1 MSSLHEY
8 MDDPKT
14 YEEGLAKAEQS
25 LAKGGS
31 LFEMIQAK
39 AAIVW
44 FLSHLDRD
52 INRVMTLCGEIE
64 AAYTQ
69 GCDPEIIPYVA
80 AAMNNKGWLL
90 AWKQRDNAAAVA
102 IFQRAFEQ
110 FGTHP
115 NPLVQAKAM
124 GALVNNG
131 WLLREE
137 GRYDEA
143 IAAFD
148 QVSEALADRIGDTAL
163 RAQYVNAM
171 VNKAQTLF
179 RLDKKSDSR
188 VIAIDVLK
196 RFGSEKD
203 VELEE
208 ALEEA
213 VSLLSAA

>member
-14 YEEGLAKAEQS
+14 YEEGLVKAEQS
-25 LAKGGS
+25 LVQGGS
-31 LFEMIQAK
+31 LIEMIQAK
-39 AAIVW
+39 SAIIW

-52 INRVMTLCGEIE
+52 IDRVINLCGEIE
-64 AAYTQ
+64 AAYTS

-80 AAMNNKGWLL
+80 AAMNNRGWLL
-90 AWKQRDNAAAVA
+90 AWKRREHASAVA
-102 IFQRAFEQ
+102 IFQRAFDL
-110 FGTHP
+110 FGAHP

-124 GALVNNG
+124 GALVNKG
-131 WLLREE
+131 WLLHED
-137 GRYDEA
+137 GQYDAA
-143 IAAFD
+143 IEAFD
-148 QVSEALADRIGDTAL
+148 RVSEALADRIEDPAL

-171 VNKAQTLF
+171 VNKAQTL
-179 RLDKKSDSR
+179 RDLDKKPESR

-213 VSLLSAA
+213 VALLSAA